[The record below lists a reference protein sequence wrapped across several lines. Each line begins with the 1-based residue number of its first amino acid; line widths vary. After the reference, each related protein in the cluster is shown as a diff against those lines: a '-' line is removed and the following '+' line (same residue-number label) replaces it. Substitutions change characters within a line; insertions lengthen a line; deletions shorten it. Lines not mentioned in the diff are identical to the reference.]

1 MGETRDFGS
10 ARERERER
18 ERRGVPNKNEERR
31 SDLTDS
37 WERYHDI
44 TAAPA
49 SLRRSRVAH
58 THPPGED
65 RNNPNISTLLGK
77 KKKKKERTSVEWRW
91 QRKWVALSSCLRRE
105 VQQKKGKLRRTSAPF
120 SSPLSLHRRKQN
132 LIANTTLTK

>member
-1 MGETRDFGS
+1 MGDFGS

-31 SDLTDS
+31 SHLTDS

-65 RNNPNISTLLGK
+65 RNNPNISNAAIYSKNDPFFGVS
-77 KKKKKERTSVEWRW
+77 ERILT
-91 QRKWVALSSCLRRE
+91 
-105 VQQKKGKLRRTSAPF
+105 GKLVISGTSSF
-120 SSPLSLHRRKQN
+120 S
-132 LIANTTLTK
+132 LILDTS

>member
-1 MGETRDFGS
+1 MGREREAKRVTSG
-10 ARERERER
+10 APERERERER

-65 RNNPNISTLLGK
+65 RNNPNISPLLGK

-91 QRKWVALSSCLRRE
+91 Q
-105 VQQKKGKLRRTSAPF
+105 Q
-120 SSPLSLHRRKQN
+120 HRRGTWTTRTKDHL
-132 LIANTTLTK
+132 LICFTSTP